1 MLFRYKQNKKQSII
15 NRTKTT
21 INTMF
26 KKCIDGLNN
35 NVDPRQSTDIIS
47 VVNYIEQ
54 TITAPISISKKS
66 FTNDTYQLLNKNHT

>member
-1 MLFRYKQNKKQSII
+1 
-15 NRTKTT
+15 
-21 INTMF
+21 MF

-66 FTNDTYQLLNKNHT
+66 FTKDTYQLLNKNHT